1 MRRAMTFVTFASPR
15 PCPGVSILYFGRM
28 LDQAPPPPS
37 VQAPAPAPVVPADL
51 RAMLD
56 AAIADGDAKTIAKMF
71 DYAGKARP
79 DLAPALADM
88 RTAYEAQLAASQAQA
103 AETARMRLAQAGPL
117 ELWTG
122 QVEFGA
128 SWSTGPTDSL
138 GALASLDLKRDGI
151 SWSHRLQ
158 FRGEIQQTDGI
169 RAVERLLASWQ
180 PRYAT
185 ARKSYVFGLGQFEH
199 DPALGYDARYT
210 AGLGAGWSLS
220 SGKNLT
226 LALEGGP
233 ALRHTVSEGEE
244 QTRLAGRGTLDLG
257 LAIGPRLDFT
267 QRVSVF
273 YEEGTSSG
281 LLSSALDS
289 KLSDKL
295 KLRISY
301 EYRVE
306 QDGLSGLS
314 TSGSVSRAS
323 LVYKL

>member
-1 MRRAMTFVTFASPR
+1 
-15 PCPGVSILYFGRM
+15 M
-28 LDQAPPPPS
+28 LEYAPPPPS
-37 VQAPAPAPVVPADL
+37 VQAPAPDAAIPADL
-51 RAMLD
+51 KAMLD
-56 AAIADGDAKTIAKMF
+56 AAIADGDAKTIAKLF

-79 DLAPALADM
+79 DLAPALADL
-88 RTAYEAQLAASQAQA
+88 RATWQAQVA
-103 AETARMRLAQAGPL
+103 ARAAAATEIAQRRLADAGPL
-117 ELWTG
+117 DLWSG

-128 SWSTGPTDSL
+128 SWSTGPTDNL

-151 SWSHRLQ
+151 DWSHRLQ
-158 FRGEIQQTDGI
+158 FRGEIQETDGI

-185 ARKSYVFGLGQFEH
+185 SPKSYLFGIGQFEH

-220 SGKNLT
+220 SGKAVK

-233 ALRHTVSEGEE
+233 AIRHTVSDGDE

-257 LAIGPRLDFT
+257 VAIGPRLDFT

-273 YEEGTSSG
+273 YEDGTSSG
-281 LLSSALDS
+281 LLSTALDS
-289 KLSDKL
+289 KISEKL
-295 KLRISY
+295 KLRLSY
-301 EYRVE
+301 EYRIE
-306 QDGLSGLS
+306 EDGLRGVS

>member
-1 MRRAMTFVTFASPR
+1 
-15 PCPGVSILYFGRM
+15 M
-28 LDQAPPPPS
+28 LDYAPPPPS
-37 VQAPAPAPVVPADL
+37 VQAPAPDAAIPADL
-51 RAMLD
+51 KAMLD
-56 AAIADGDAKTIAKMF
+56 AAIADGDAKTIAKLF
-71 DYAGKARP
+71 DYAGQARP
-79 DLAPALADM
+79 DLAPALADL
-88 RTAYEAQLAASQAQA
+88 RATWQAQVA
-103 AETARMRLAQAGPL
+103 ARAAAATEIAQRRLADAGPL
-117 ELWTG
+117 DLWSG

-128 SWSTGPTDSL
+128 SWSTGPTDNL

-151 SWSHRLQ
+151 DWSHRLQ
-158 FRGEIQQTDGI
+158 FRGEIQETDGI

-185 ARKSYVFGLGQFEH
+185 SPKSYLFGIGQFEH

-220 SGKNLT
+220 SGKAVK

-233 ALRHTVSEGEE
+233 AIRHTVSDGDE

-257 LAIGPRLDFT
+257 VAIGPRLDFT

-273 YEEGTSSG
+273 YEDGTSSG

-289 KLSDKL
+289 KISDKL
-295 KLRISY
+295 KLRLSY
-301 EYRVE
+301 EYRIE
-306 QDGLSGLS
+306 EDGLRGVS

>member
-1 MRRAMTFVTFASPR
+1 
-15 PCPGVSILYFGRM
+15 M

-37 VQAPAPAPVVPADL
+37 VQAPAPVAAIPADL
-51 RAMLD
+51 KAMLD
-56 AAIADGDAKTIAKMF
+56 AAIADGDAKTIVKLF

-79 DLAPALADM
+79 DLEPALAAM
-88 RTAYEAQLAASQAQA
+88 RGAWQSEVAARQA
-103 AETARMRLAQAGPL
+103 AAVEAAQRKLAEAGPF
-117 ELWTG
+117 ENWSG

-151 SWSHRLQ
+151 DWSHRLQ
-158 FRGEIQQTDGI
+158 FRGEIQDTDGV
-169 RAVERLLASWQ
+169 RSVERLLASWQ

-185 ARKSYVFGLGQFEH
+185 APKSYVFGLGQFEH
-199 DPALGYDARYT
+199 DPALGYDQRYT

-220 SGKNLT
+220 SGKNLK

-233 ALRHTVSEGEE
+233 AIRHTVSEGEE
-244 QTRLAGRGTLDLG
+244 QTRFAGRGTLDLG
-257 LAIGPRLDFT
+257 LALGPRLDFT

-273 YEEGTSSG
+273 YESGTSSG

-289 KLSDKL
+289 KISDKL
-295 KLRISY
+295 KLRLSY
-301 EYRVE
+301 EYRIE
-306 QDGLSGLS
+306 EDGLRGVS

>member
-1 MRRAMTFVTFASPR
+1 
-15 PCPGVSILYFGRM
+15 M
-28 LDQAPPPPS
+28 LDYAPPPPS
-37 VQAPAPAPVVPADL
+37 VQAPAPDAAIPADL
-51 RAMLD
+51 KAMLD
-56 AAIADGDAKTIAKMF
+56 AAIADGDAKTIAKLF

-79 DLAPALADM
+79 DLAPALADL
-88 RTAYEAQLAASQAQA
+88 RATWQAQVA
-103 AETARMRLAQAGPL
+103 ARAAAATEIAQRRLADAGPL
-117 ELWTG
+117 DLWSG

-128 SWSTGPTDSL
+128 SWSTGPTDNL

-151 SWSHRLQ
+151 DWSHRLQ
-158 FRGEIQQTDGI
+158 FRGEIQETDGI

-185 ARKSYVFGLGQFEH
+185 SPKSYLFGIGQFEH

-220 SGKNLT
+220 SGKAVK

-233 ALRHTVSEGEE
+233 AIRHTVSDGDE

-257 LAIGPRLDFT
+257 VAIGPRLDFT

-273 YEEGTSSG
+273 YEDGTSSG

-289 KLSDKL
+289 KISDKL
-295 KLRISY
+295 KLRLSY
-301 EYRVE
+301 EYRIE
-306 QDGLSGLS
+306 EDGLRGVS

>member
-1 MRRAMTFVTFASPR
+1 
-15 PCPGVSILYFGRM
+15 M

-37 VQAPAPAPVVPADL
+37 VQAPAPAAAIPADL
-51 RAMLD
+51 KAMLD
-56 AAIADGDAKTIAKMF
+56 AAIADGDAKTIAKLF
-71 DYAGKARP
+71 DYAAKARP
-79 DLAPALADM
+79 DIASALADM
-88 RTAYEAQLAASQAQA
+88 RNGYRKQVAAREAEA
-103 AETARMRLAQAGPL
+103 AEAKLRALADAGPL
-117 ELWTG
+117 DNWKG

-151 SWSHRLQ
+151 DWSHRLQ
-158 FRGEIQQTDGI
+158 FRGEIQDTDGV

-185 ARKSYVFGLGQFEH
+185 SPKSYVFGLGQFEH
-199 DPALGYDARYT
+199 DPALGYDQRYT

-220 SGKNLT
+220 SGKNLK

-233 ALRHTVSEGEE
+233 ALRHTISEGEE

-257 LAIGPRLDFT
+257 LALGPRLDFT

-273 YEEGTSSG
+273 YESGTSSG
-281 LLSSALDS
+281 FLSSALDS
-289 KLSDKL
+289 KISENL
-295 KLRISY
+295 KLRLSY

-306 QDGLSGLS
+306 EDGLRGVS

>member
-1 MRRAMTFVTFASPR
+1 
-15 PCPGVSILYFGRM
+15 M

-37 VQAPAPAPVVPADL
+37 VQAPAPAAAIPADL
-51 RAMLD
+51 KAMLD

-71 DYAGKARP
+71 DYAARARP
-79 DLAPALADM
+79 DLAPALAEL
-88 RTAYEAQLAASQAQA
+88 RTGWQAQVA
-103 AETARMRLAQAGPL
+103 ARQAETDAAAQRRLADAGAF
-117 ELWTG
+117 ELWSG

-128 SWSTGPTDSL
+128 SWSAGPTDSL

-151 SWSHRLQ
+151 DWSHRLQ
-158 FRGEIQQTDGI
+158 LRGEIQDTDGV

-185 ARKSYVFGLGQFEH
+185 SPKGYVFGLGQFEH
-199 DPALGYDARYT
+199 DPALGYDQRYT

-220 SGKNLT
+220 SGRTLK

-233 ALRHTVSEGEE
+233 AIRRTIGDGGEA

-273 YEEGTSSG
+273 YEDGTSSG
-281 LLSSALDS
+281 LLSAALDS
-289 KLSDKL
+289 KISDKL
-295 KLRISY
+295 KLRLSY

-306 QDGLSGLS
+306 EDGLRGVS

>member
-1 MRRAMTFVTFASPR
+1 
-15 PCPGVSILYFGRM
+15 M
-28 LDQAPPPPS
+28 LDYAPPPPS
-37 VQAPAPAPVVPADL
+37 VQAPAPDAAIPADL
-51 RAMLD
+51 KAMLD
-56 AAIADGDAKTIAKMF
+56 AAIADGDAKTIAKLF

-79 DLAPALADM
+79 DLAPALADL
-88 RTAYEAQLAASQAQA
+88 RATWQAQVA
-103 AETARMRLAQAGPL
+103 ARAAAATEIAQRRLADAGPL
-117 ELWTG
+117 DLWSG
-122 QVEFGA
+122 QGEFGA
-128 SWSTGPTDSL
+128 SWSTGPTDNL

-151 SWSHRLQ
+151 DWSHRLQ
-158 FRGEIQQTDGI
+158 FRGEIQETDGI

-185 ARKSYVFGLGQFEH
+185 SPKSYLFGIGQFEH

-220 SGKNLT
+220 SGKAVK

-233 ALRHTVSEGEE
+233 AIRHTVSDGDE

-257 LAIGPRLDFT
+257 VAIGPRLDFT

-273 YEEGTSSG
+273 YEDGTSSG

-289 KLSDKL
+289 KISDKL
-295 KLRISY
+295 KLRLSY
-301 EYRVE
+301 EYRIE
-306 QDGLSGLS
+306 EDGLRGVS

>member
-1 MRRAMTFVTFASPR
+1 M
-15 PCPGVSILYFGRM
+15 LYADRM

-37 VQAPAPAPVVPADL
+37 VQAPAPAAAYAIPADL
-51 RAMLD
+51 KVMLD
-56 AAIADGDAKTIAKMF
+56 AAIADGDVKTIAKLF

-79 DLAPALADM
+79 DLAPALAAM
-88 RTAYEAQLAASQAQA
+88 RVAWQAQVAAREAEAAQA
-103 AETARMRLAQAGPL
+103 AQRRLAEAGPFDN
-117 ELWTG
+117 WSG

-138 GALASLDLKRDGI
+138 GALASLDLKRAGI
-151 SWSHRLQ
+151 DWSHELQ
-158 FRGEIQQTDGI
+158 FRGEIQETDGV

-185 ARKSYVFGLGQFEH
+185 SAKSYVFGLGQFEH
-199 DPALGYDARYT
+199 DPALGYDQRYT
-210 AGLGAGWSLS
+210 AGIGAGWSLS
-220 SGKNLT
+220 SGKKLKV
-226 LALEGGP
+226 AIEGGP
-233 ALRHTVSEGEE
+233 ALRHTISDDGAE

-273 YEEGTSSG
+273 YEDGTSSG

-289 KLSDKL
+289 KISDKL
-295 KLRISY
+295 KLRLSY

-306 QDGLSGLS
+306 EDGLSGVS
-314 TSGSVSRAS
+314 TSGSISRAS

>member
-1 MRRAMTFVTFASPR
+1 
-15 PCPGVSILYFGRM
+15 M
-28 LDQAPPPPS
+28 LDYAPPPPS
-37 VQAPAPAPVVPADL
+37 VQAPAPDAAIPADL
-51 RAMLD
+51 KAMLD
-56 AAIADGDAKTIAKMF
+56 AAIADGDAKTIAQLF
-71 DYAGKARP
+71 DYAGQARP
-79 DLAPALADM
+79 DLAPALADL
-88 RTAYEAQLAASQAQA
+88 RATWQAQVA
-103 AETARMRLAQAGPL
+103 ARAAAATEIAQRRLADAGPL
-117 ELWTG
+117 DLWSG

-128 SWSTGPTDSL
+128 SWSTGPTDNL

-151 SWSHRLQ
+151 DWSHRLQ
-158 FRGEIQQTDGI
+158 FRGEIQETDGI

-185 ARKSYVFGLGQFEH
+185 SPKSYLFGIGQFEH

-220 SGKNLT
+220 SGKAVK

-233 ALRHTVSEGEE
+233 AIRHTVSDGDE

-257 LAIGPRLDFT
+257 VAIGPRLDFT

-273 YEEGTSSG
+273 YEDGTSSG

-289 KLSDKL
+289 KISDKL
-295 KLRISY
+295 KLRLSY
-301 EYRVE
+301 EYRIE
-306 QDGLSGLS
+306 EDGLRGVS